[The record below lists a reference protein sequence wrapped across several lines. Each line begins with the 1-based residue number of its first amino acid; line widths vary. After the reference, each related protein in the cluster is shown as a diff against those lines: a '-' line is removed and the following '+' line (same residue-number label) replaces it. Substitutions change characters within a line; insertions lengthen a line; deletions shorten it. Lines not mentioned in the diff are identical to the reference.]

1 MIGVPVFKIYL
12 CLVHIEMKI
21 LKLYP
26 DYFGKTIKETTAT
39 SNSLIHQLSR
49 NKEKG
54 KSKGNDRRRRDH
66 DITCTQSRLC

>member
-1 MIGVPVFKIYL
+1 
-12 CLVHIEMKI
+12 MKI

-39 SNSLIHQLSR
+39 SNSLIHQLSK
-49 NKEKG
+49 NMEKG
-54 KSKGNDRRRRDH
+54 KGKGNDRRRRDH